1 MKDIKP
7 ILNWAMQYGES
18 KIVDRILI
26 KLLPEFLAVNQ
37 KITPEMIENSDEL
50 VVPENLYQLT
60 KETAENLVSMSY
72 PEK

>member
-7 ILNWAMQYGES
+7 LLNWAIQNGES
-18 KIVDRILI
+18 KIVDRILV

-50 VVPENLYQLT
+50 IVPEKLYLLA
-60 KETAENLVSMSY
+60 KETAENLVSLPY

>member
-7 ILNWAMQYGES
+7 LLNWAIQNGES
-18 KIVDRILI
+18 KIVDRILV

-37 KITPEMIENSDEL
+37 KITPEMIENSDEI
-50 VVPENLYQLT
+50 VVPEKLYLLA
-60 KETAENLVSMSY
+60 KETAENLVSLPY